1 MSEKAK
7 NFFQRFT
14 GYFAI
19 GIVSLIYIATAFLR
33 LDKTGKTVAE
43 IIVDGTLVFLLGFF
57 INRLFDLQGIMDG
70 ERDDNFKASMSY
82 HGEAVERISPYIDR
96 LDGWCDEKNKENLR
110 TQRTRILA
118 TEGLKYSD
126 YFEEDGTAKEFIPD
140 ERKLNNRFLRKMEVK
155 RMKCFYKALHV
166 KLTPLSA
173 CELTSEGSD
182 MNDPYFFGRSKREY
196 EKQSSTSDVISKVAV
211 ALIFGYYG
219 VSLIQDFSY
228 AQLIWNALQVGI
240 FILMGITKMY
250 NSFIFITGEFR
261 GRMVKK
267 VTVLDM
273 FLRFVCPTKP
283 KENHKEDKTDV
294 N

>member
-140 ERKLNNRFLRKMEVK
+140 EKKLNNRFLRKMEMK
-155 RMKCFYKALHV
+155 RIKCFYKALHV

-283 KENHKEDKTDV
+283 KENDKEEKTDV